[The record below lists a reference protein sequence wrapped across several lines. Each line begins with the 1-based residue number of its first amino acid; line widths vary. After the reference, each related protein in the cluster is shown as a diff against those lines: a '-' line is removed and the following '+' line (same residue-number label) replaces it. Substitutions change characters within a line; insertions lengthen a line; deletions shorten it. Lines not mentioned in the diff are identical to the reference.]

1 MLDLTRT
8 YRLSSF
14 TFIQPADGG
23 FRLQSIL
30 SGWQFKIQSSSV
42 FQLLL
47 ALTRPIKPADLIAQV
62 PESQRQKV
70 QAFIENCYA
79 GGLLIEIDQ
88 DGLGDEDKGPL
99 ATWEFHDLLF
109 HTSSRFGRNTEIIGG
124 TYRFRGKLP
133 YEPYLSSLSDK
144 KDFLKLP
151 RPDTQRLQR
160 DDVSLNSVLESRRSL
175 YGTKPVSIEALA
187 EFLYRTCRVT
197 SITDADPDDG
207 DKYIRKV
214 YPSGGSL
221 HPLEIYIVVSKCTGL
236 NRGLYHY
243 RPLDHGLDAIK
254 DFDEDA
260 ERLLSDAIRSIGRVV
275 DDIPLLFVI
284 SSRFR
289 RTAWKYKSIAYSA
302 LLKEVGALYQ
312 TMYLVATAMGLKPCA
327 VGCGDSDRF
336 ARMIGTDYYM
346 ETSVGEFI
354 LSGGE

>member
-1 MLDLTRT
+1 MLDLTST
-8 YRLSSF
+8 YRLSRYA
-14 TFIQPADGG
+14 FIRPADDG
-23 FRLQSIL
+23 FQLQSML
-30 SGWQFKIQSSSV
+30 SGWQCKIRSSSV

-62 PESQRQKV
+62 PESQREKV

-79 GGLLIEIDQ
+79 GGLLTEIDQ
-88 DGLGDEDKGPL
+88 DGLGDEDRGSL
-99 ATWEFHDLLF
+99 AHWEFHDLLF
-109 HTSSRFGRNTEIIGG
+109 HTSSRFGRNTEVIGA
-124 TYRFRGKLP
+124 TYRFREKLP
-133 YEPYLSSLSDK
+133 NEPYLSSLSDR
-144 KDFLKLP
+144 KDFLQLP
-151 RPDTQRLQR
+151 RPDTQRLQHE
-160 DDVSLNSVLESRRSL
+160 DVSLNSALERRRSL
-175 YGTKPVSIEALA
+175 YGTKAISIEALG

-197 SITDADPDDG
+197 NITNTDDG
-207 DKYIRKV
+207 EKYLKKV

-221 HPLEIYIVVSKCTGL
+221 HPLEIYIVVSKCIGL

-260 ERLLSDAIRSIGRVV
+260 ERLLSDAKQSIGRVV

-289 RTAWKYKSIAYSA
+289 RTAWKYKSIAYHVM
-302 LLKEVGALYQ
+302 LMEVGALYQ

-327 VGCGDSDRF
+327 LGCGDSDRF